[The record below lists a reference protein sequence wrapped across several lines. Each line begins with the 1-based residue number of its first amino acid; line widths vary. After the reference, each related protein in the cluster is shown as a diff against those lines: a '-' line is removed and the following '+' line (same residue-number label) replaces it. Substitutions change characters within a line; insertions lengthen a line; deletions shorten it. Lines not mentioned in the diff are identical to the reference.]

1 MNKKHLYS
9 LSISTQCILIFGWN
23 LGKTPIFSGH
33 SQIMKKN
40 SPSEFHDE
48 KLLSFPHKL
57 YVPHNSQTFKIYF
70 NLKSSFSVSSGLL
83 KAGTWKHG
91 NRRRM
96 SFHILLI
103 GENYFLLTVL
113 HSFCRP
119 SSNFLPFRIF
129 PQDWGRHR
137 STVTFLLLPANSQEY
152 LQSPLHG
159 LFRISLIR
167 PELRRKHL
175 DNSLCW
181 NSLPCL
187 LLLSKIFPIVL

>member
-1 MNKKHLYS
+1 MYLDFWVKSRKDPCLFW
-9 LSISTQCILIFGWN
+9 T
-23 LGKTPIFSGH
+23 FSNNE
-33 SQIMKKN
+33 KKN

-48 KLLSFPHKL
+48 KLFSFPHKL
-57 YVPHNSQTFKIYF
+57 HVPHNSQTFKFYF
-70 NLKSSFSVSSGLL
+70 NLNSSFSVSSGLL

-103 GENYFLLTVL
+103 GENYFLLTVP

-137 STVTFLLLPANSQEY
+137 STVTFFFFFLNFI
-152 LQSPLHG
+152 
-159 LFRISLIR
+159 LFL
-167 PELRRKHL
+167 
-175 DNSLCW
+175 N
-181 NSLPCL
+181 
-187 LLLSKIFPIVL
+187 FT